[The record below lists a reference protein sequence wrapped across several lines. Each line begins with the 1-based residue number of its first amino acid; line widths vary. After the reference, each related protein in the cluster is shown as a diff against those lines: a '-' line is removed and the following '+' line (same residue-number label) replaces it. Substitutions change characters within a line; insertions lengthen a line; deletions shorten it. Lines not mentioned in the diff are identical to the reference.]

1 MGIRGCIDNMSRC
14 QKICSVCW
22 LVVVV
27 VLAVMI
33 PVTLCSIMPSMAQ
46 SNLNKGTI
54 EITNSTVYM
63 PSDLTAHPW
72 VYQETHAI
80 MHSNAPFAVTMK
92 PFTQTMTAVDWR
104 NMSWFG
110 PSREV
115 VIGQVVF
122 PEVKLQKGTNHI
134 HVKMNITVNNS
145 NNKECQYN
153 ELLGWTCFFN
163 YQLYAAQWGG
173 PGLLKMT
180 SDDARVKTMGITI
193 PGKFHS
199 TKYMTCSK
207 IDSPEDP
214 VNVSNIPACIE
225 SGGCTPLVASMKC
238 DQVTEVLMC
247 PEDPGDGS
255 GYSCNATT
263 TTTTA
268 APSSSSTTTSGD
280 EQVSITV

>member
-1 MGIRGCIDNMSRC
+1 MGIRGCVDNMSRC
-14 QKICSVCW
+14 QKICSVIC

-33 PVTLCSIMPSMAQ
+33 PVTLCSIMPSIAQ
-46 SNLNKGTI
+46 SNLNKGSI
-54 EITNSTVYM
+54 KITNSTVYM
-63 PSDLTAHPW
+63 PKNLTAHPW

-104 NMSWFG
+104 NLSWFG
-110 PSREV
+110 KSREV

-122 PEVKLQKGTNHI
+122 PEVKLQKGENHI
-134 HVKMNITVNNS
+134 HVFMNITVNNS
-145 NNKECQYN
+145 NNKECYYN
-153 ELLGWTCFFN
+153 DLLGWTCFFD
-163 YQLYAAQWGG
+163 YQLYTKQWNG

-180 SDDARVKTMGITI
+180 SDDARVKTLGITI

-199 TKYMTCSK
+199 TKYMACSA
-207 IDSPEDP
+207 IDSPKDP
-214 VNVSNIPACIE
+214 VNVSTIPACIE
-225 SGGCTPLVASMKC
+225 SGGCNALVGSMAC
-238 DQVTEVLMC
+238 DQVTELLMC
-247 PEDPGDGS
+247 PEDTKTE

-268 APSSSSTTTSGD
+268 SPSSSSTTTSGD
-280 EQVSITV
+280 ERVSITV